1 MPDRFQ
7 STRPRGARHLAIAS
21 PKQAKMF
28 QSTRPRGARLSTS
41 TRGRTASCFNPRAHV
56 GRDTTAPAPTTPA
69 RCFNPRAHV
78 GRDKLIS
85 ALTRPEFS
93 FQSTRPRGARQ
104 MDIFSIGRPACVS
117 IHAPT
122 WGATTST
129 ASLRCR
135 TTSFNPRAH
144 VGRDSLLGNKLK
156 IKFKDKHFRENIK
169 TKRKMA
175 ANRRKN
181 KSNQLILKH
190 CECHKISCNGTRS
203 QPPHTL
209 GIVQQSQYQRIGN
222 IDGGFLPDPFYSSF
236 PIIS

>member
-1 MPDRFQ
+1 M
-7 STRPRGARHLAIAS
+7 
-21 PKQAKMF
+21 
-28 QSTRPRGARLSTS
+28 
-41 TRGRTASCFNPRAHV
+41 
-56 GRDTTAPAPTTPA
+56 GRDT
-69 RCFNPRAHV
+69 
-78 GRDKLIS
+78 
-85 ALTRPEFS
+85 
-93 FQSTRPRGARQ
+93 
-104 MDIFSIGRPACVS
+104 
-117 IHAPT
+117 
-122 WGATTST
+122 AT
-129 ASLRCR
+129 LMFLKEVN
-135 TTSFNPRAH
+135 SFNRRAH

>member
-1 MPDRFQ
+1 MGRDLSTSYRCFGDFLSFNPRAHVGRDQLKERDWRGVQQFQ
-7 STRPRGARHLAIAS
+7 STRPRGAR
-21 PKQAKMF
+21 
-28 QSTRPRGARLSTS
+28 RC
-41 TRGRTASCFNPRAHV
+41 RGRPCR
-56 GRDTTAPAPTTPA
+56 R
-69 RCFNPRAHV
+69 
-78 GRDKLIS
+78 
-85 ALTRPEFS
+85 
-93 FQSTRPRGARQ
+93 RQ
-104 MDIFSIGRPACVS
+104 KG
-117 IHAPT
+117 
-122 WGATTST
+122 
-129 ASLRCR
+129 
-135 TTSFNPRAH
+135 FNPRAH

>member
-1 MPDRFQ
+1 
-7 STRPRGARHLAIAS
+7 
-21 PKQAKMF
+21 
-28 QSTRPRGARLSTS
+28 
-41 TRGRTASCFNPRAHV
+41 
-56 GRDTTAPAPTTPA
+56 
-69 RCFNPRAHV
+69 
-78 GRDKLIS
+78 
-85 ALTRPEFS
+85 
-93 FQSTRPRGARQ
+93 
-104 MDIFSIGRPACVS
+104 
-117 IHAPT
+117 
-122 WGATTST
+122 
-129 ASLRCR
+129 
-135 TTSFNPRAH
+135 
-144 VGRDSLLGNKLK
+144 LGNKLK